1 MCNYTNGLFYKFYWY
16 EILTHIKGIMI
27 VIVDWNIYPVENG
40 RTFFCMQSWYKPP
53 LTRAIP
59 CTNKKK
65 DSSGYIQNRPVI
77 FQDAQKYI
85 I

>member
-1 MCNYTNGLFYKFYWY
+1 
-16 EILTHIKGIMI
+16 MI
-27 VIVDWNIYPVENG
+27 VIADWNIYPVENDEV
-40 RTFFCMQSWYKPP
+40 FFRMQSWYKPP

-59 CTNKKK
+59 YIYKK

-85 I
+85 IWERFFLFTAHDNSFWIITAYYMQF

>member
-1 MCNYTNGLFYKFYWY
+1 
-16 EILTHIKGIMI
+16 MI

-40 RTFFCMQSWYKPP
+40 RTFFRMQSWYKPP

-59 CTNKKK
+59 YIYKK

-77 FQDAQKYI
+77 AQDAQKYI

>member
-1 MCNYTNGLFYKFYWY
+1 
-16 EILTHIKGIMI
+16 MI
-27 VIVDWNIYPVENG
+27 VILGKNIYLVENG
-40 RTFFCMQSWYKPP
+40 KAFFRMQSWYKPP

-59 CTNKKK
+59 CTYKKK

-77 FQDAQKYI
+77 LQDVQKYI